1 MILNDKEKDDFE
13 SKVTTKV
20 NEAFKEASIALRKRL
35 NDGKPVDLSLLIY
48 SGDIPTPESIGA
60 TLGEE
65 DSLDREKYS
74 ITKGAIKKHIEKE
87 IAKVFGYDADSHV
100 FQNLFFHACKL
111 ADEAEAD
118 SDKSKWANIY
128 NSFAKLNDLYLDI
141 KIALDEDSKK

>member
-60 TLGEE
+60 TFGEE
-65 DSLDREKYS
+65 DSLEREKYS
-74 ITKGAIKKHIEKE
+74 TTKGAINKYVEKE
-87 IAKVFGYDADSHV
+87 IAKVFGYQYGSHV
-100 FQNLFFHACKL
+100 FQNLFFHACREVSK
-111 ADEAEAD
+111 DE
-118 SDKSKWANIY
+118 SDEDKWVTIY
-128 NSFAKLNDLYLDI
+128 NSFAKLNDLYFDI
-141 KIALDEDSKK
+141 KIALYEDSKK